1 MQLSLELLVKLAGG
15 SQQDDLSQ
23 YLGLGLS
30 EQIKSA
36 IERKRKHE
44 QELAAEEVAEEILKL
59 LKKSQ
64 TEIND
69 SVAIVRRLR
78 AEESARLAD
87 IKRIERAKAY
97 AVETNNFLPL
107 ANVLGLLSVK
117 SVTTFSDK
125 EILKVPDSWQPN
137 KAEAQA
143 QGTNK

>member
-1 MQLSLELLVKLAGG
+1 MQLSFESLLKLAGG
-15 SQQDDLSQ
+15 SQEDDLSK

-44 QELAAEEVAEEILKL
+44 QELVAEEVAEEVLKL

-64 TEIND
+64 TDIDD
-69 SVAIVRRLR
+69 SVTIIRRLR
-78 AEESARLAD
+78 AEESARLAH
-87 IKRIERAKAY
+87 IKGIERAKAY

-107 ANVLGLLSVK
+107 ANILGLLSLK
-117 SVTTFSDK
+117 SVTTLSNK